1 MSSIAQAHHSS
12 PLSRASP
19 NPSFQVDLKKYPRTP
34 PIKSSS
40 PFFVFHSDH
49 YRYPHPY
56 MFLSVP
62 HAPNCITSTFHLPR
76 HLLFHDAPPMI
87 YMLSLL
93 NHSSHSPDS
102 MLSFPQFFLFRN
114 TSSTC

>member
-1 MSSIAQAHHSS
+1 MPSIAQAHHSS

-19 NPSFQVDLKKYPRTP
+19 NLSFQVDLKKYPRTL

-49 YRYPHPY
+49 YRYPHPC
-56 MFLSVP
+56 MFLSVF
-62 HAPNCITSTFHLPR
+62 HCIASTFHLPG
-76 HLLFHDAPPMI
+76 HLLFHHAPPMI
-87 YMLSLL
+87 YMIPLL

-102 MLSFPQFFLFRN
+102 ILSSPQFFLFCN

>member
-19 NPSFQVDLKKYPRTP
+19 NPSFQADLKKYPRTL

-49 YRYPHPY
+49 YRYPQCMYVCP
-56 MFLSVP
+56 
-62 HAPNCITSTFHLPR
+62 CIILPVLHCSASTFHLPR
-76 HLLFHDAPPMI
+76 HLLFHHAPPMI
-87 YMLSLL
+87 YMLPLL
-93 NHSSHSPDS
+93 NHSSLSPDS
-102 MLSFPQFFLFRN
+102 MLSSHQFLLF
-114 TSSTC
+114 